1 MRWLREPSS
10 PCPAKTCWRTPLT
23 CTSPARGGLTA
34 FSNGRP
40 CCVVSRRNRRT
51 RTIPPIG
58 TEAPGGIMPTLSRF
72 IAAAMLL
79 AALVAGAFAQD
90 YPNRPVRLIVP
101 FPPGG
106 SNDVVG
112 RLVAMQLST
121 QLGQQVFVDNRGG
134 AGGVIGTEACAT
146 AAPGGYTLCI
156 VSIAHAVN
164 PALHKLN
171 YDPIKSFT
179 PISIFATGPNV
190 LAINPTLPVNSVK
203 ELVALAKQKPGELN
217 YASAGVGSFQHLGGE
232 LFKLTAGVDIV
243 HVPYKGGG
251 PAMQDVISGHV
262 KIMFSSL
269 IQTTPFIK
277 SGQLKA
283 LGTGGA
289 KRTAVLPD
297 VPTISEAGVPG
308 YVADNWWG
316 LAAPAGLPGP
326 LVEKLYAASQSA
338 LKSPELLAAFER
350 EGAAPVTMTTA
361 EFGEYIKGEIAKWG
375 QVVKEGNIQAR

>member
-1 MRWLREPSS
+1 
-10 PCPAKTCWRTPLT
+10 
-23 CTSPARGGLTA
+23 
-34 FSNGRP
+34 
-40 CCVVSRRNRRT
+40 
-51 RTIPPIG
+51 
-58 TEAPGGIMPTLSRF
+58 MPTLLSRL

-79 AALVAGAFAQD
+79 IPLAAGALAQD

-146 AAPGGYTLCI
+146 AAPDGYTLCI
-156 VSIAHAVN
+156 ISIAHAVN

-232 LFKLTAGVDIV
+232 LFKLTAGVNIV

-289 KRTAVLPD
+289 KRSSVLPD
-297 VPTISEAGVPG
+297 VPTIAEAGVPG

-326 LVEKLYAASQSA
+326 LAEKLYAASQAA

-361 EFGEYIKGEIAKWG
+361 EFGEYVKGEIAKWAR
-375 QVVKEGNIQAR
+375 VVKEGNIQAQ